1 MTYEELKMTAESM
14 ERQIAGAA
22 ADQRLALQ
30 PQFARVLDRMA
41 EQGEPVPARLRRL
54 EAALVEEVIEARFD
68 NMPV

>member
-1 MTYEELKMTAESM
+1 MTYEELKMTAENM